1 MKGLVLSRLQHETIR
16 VDGPCLIEV
25 CKVRG
30 NRVSL
35 RLIADRSVEILRG
48 ELIDEQVDTPKQQVR
63 NALADDV
70 SRTTL

>member
-1 MKGLVLSRLQHETIR
+1 MKGLVLSRLLHETIR

-48 ELIDEQVDTPKQQVR
+48 ELIDEQVDTPEQQIG
-63 NALADDV
+63 NALSHDV
-70 SRTTL
+70 SRKTL